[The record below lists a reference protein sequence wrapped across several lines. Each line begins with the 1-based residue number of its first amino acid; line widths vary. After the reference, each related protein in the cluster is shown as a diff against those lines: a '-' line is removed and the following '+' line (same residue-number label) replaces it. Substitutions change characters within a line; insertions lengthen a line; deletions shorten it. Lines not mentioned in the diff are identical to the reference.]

1 MKKRLY
7 CCLLCSFKNLFRDK
21 LCQGASILAL
31 VRLCNHLL
39 KRNGLIYI
47 EVFGYEVEAQV
58 CQNAVTA
65 EYSRFVFDCYSIFF
79 DNTSKIMRN
88 SSSSKSCGVRTVEK
102 IPLGLELNKCYCGR
116 RCCYCI

>member
-1 MKKRLY
+1 MPR
-7 CCLLCSFKNLFRDK
+7 SFD
-21 LCQGASILAL
+21 SSM
-31 VRLCNHLL
+31 VRLCNHLF

-47 EVFGYEVEAQV
+47 DVFGYEVEVQV

-102 IPLGLELNKCYCGR
+102 NSTRP
-116 RCCYCI
+116 